1 MSVLEIDHVAIG
13 YSSALI
19 VNDLSVE
26 IPKGQISTIIGPNG
40 CGKSTLLKAVARVLR
55 TQNGAVYL
63 DGKAIHQLK
72 TKEVAKN
79 GYFTSDSN
87 STRRINGFELVS
99 YGRFPH
105 QVGFGTLQR
114 KTMNI
119 FIGLLMLRG

>member
-1 MSVLEIDHVAIG
+1 MLTMACIQPNLVYKFKSNSILKSERKLKMSVLEIDHVAIG

-72 TKEVAKN
+72 TKEVAKKN

-87 STRRINGFELVS
+87 STRRINGF
-99 YGRFPH
+99 
-105 QVGFGTLQR
+105 
-114 KTMNI
+114 
-119 FIGLLMLRG
+119 